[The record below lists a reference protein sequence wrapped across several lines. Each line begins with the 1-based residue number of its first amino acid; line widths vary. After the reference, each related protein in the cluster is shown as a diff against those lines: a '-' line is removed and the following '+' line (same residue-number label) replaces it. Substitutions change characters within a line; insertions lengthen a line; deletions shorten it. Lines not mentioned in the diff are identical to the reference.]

1 MQNIQ
6 SAITTGACTDALSVK
21 KSAEIAAMFADM
33 NLSQTTDITHLSA
46 GNFEVDRRNVYNMEK
61 SLQAKYRF
69 VVWNSVATIWS
80 FSV

>member
-1 MQNIQ
+1 MQKIQ
-6 SAITTGACTDALSVK
+6 SAITTGTCSDALSVK

-69 VVWNSVATIWS
+69 VVWNK
-80 FSV
+80 FSEIC